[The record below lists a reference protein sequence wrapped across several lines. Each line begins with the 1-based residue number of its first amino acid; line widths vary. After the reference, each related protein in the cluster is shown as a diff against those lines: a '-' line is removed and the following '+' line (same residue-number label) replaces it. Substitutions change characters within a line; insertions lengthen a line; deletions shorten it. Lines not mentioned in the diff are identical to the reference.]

1 MVPTEATSC
10 PRCKHSNPP
19 GSVRCQQCSAMLSS
33 SDTMETLA
41 DAGWSLATPSEAVAG
56 APAQSLA
63 PGTKLGGRYEIHQ
76 LLGQGG
82 MGAVYKAYDTELERM
97 VGLKV
102 IRPELAGNIKVLRRF
117 KQELI
122 LARQVTHKNVIR
134 IFDLGSAEG
143 MKFITMEFIDGR
155 DLSSLV
161 EEKRQAPLEAVMI
174 MRQVCR
180 ALEAAHGEG
189 VIHRDLKPQNIMVN
203 ESGRVWVMDFG
214 LARSM
219 ETHGLTQTGSV
230 LGTPAYMSPE
240 QAKGTKLDTR
250 SDLFSF
256 GIIFYEMLT
265 GVLPFEADTILGS
278 LLKRTQEAPKPPREL
293 NPEIPQELNDLVM
306 KCLAIDPANR
316 YQTAGE
322 VLPVLDRMAGDTTV
336 SEYEVAAHA
345 KRLRSWQWLAGG
357 MAGLLVVALLIGLVT
372 RGRTAKTPAGSRKA
386 LGVIVA
392 DFDNRTGEP
401 IFSGTLEPT
410 FGLALEGA
418 TFIATYPRSQM
429 MRVAAQVK
437 PGAAQ
442 INAELARLI
451 ATREGISVV
460 IEGSINKNGDG
471 YVVGAQAVD
480 AVNGKVLASEQK
492 KAGDKGAVLGATT
505 KLAAGL
511 RTKLGDA
518 TPEALQVA
526 AAETFTAASLEAA
539 HSYSVAQ
546 DLRYSGKV
554 ADSIEQYLKAI
565 ELDPNLGSAHAN
577 LALAYYSLGQRDK
590 AEEYYQRAMAKIDRM
605 SEREKYRARGA
616 YYLTVKS
623 PDKAIE
629 QFTALLKQYPADAA
643 GLNNLA
649 YAYQLRRDM
658 PRAMA
663 EARRGLEIYPKSL
676 IARNNLAHYALYA
689 GEFTTAEQE
698 ARAVA
703 ETGYLKSYMALA
715 LSLLADGKIQ
725 ESAETYGRLEK
736 VSPLGA
742 SLAAGGL
749 ADLALYEGRTAD
761 AIALLEK
768 SLPVDLAAKDNTA
781 AARKTIGIALAH
793 LTAGRKPAA
802 VAAADRAVGLSKEES
817 ILCLAGLV
825 DVEAGQEAKARAI
838 VAEFEKHFEPEPQSY
853 GKLLDAA
860 AALKRGKAPEAIKL
874 LEEASKLTDSWLGR
888 LLLGRAYL
896 AAGAFTEAHA
906 ELDRCLRRRGEATE
920 MFLDE
925 LATYHFVPPVYYYL
939 GRAQEG
945 LQSAAAKESYRTYL
959 AIKQKADVD
968 PLVEDA
974 KQRAR

>member
-1 MVPTEATSC
+1 
-10 PRCKHSNPP
+10 
-19 GSVRCQQCSAMLSS
+19 VRCQKCSAALSS
-33 SDTMETLA
+33 SDNVDTVA
-41 DAGWSLATPSEAVAG
+41 DDLGAGWSLASSGEGTPINA
-56 APAQSLA
+56 AQSLA
-63 PGTKLGGRYEIHQ
+63 PGAMVGGRYEILQ

-82 MGAVYKAYDTELERM
+82 MGAVYKAYDQELERM

-102 IRPELAGNIKVLRRF
+102 IRPELAGNVKVLHRF

-122 LARQVTHKNVIR
+122 LARQVTHRNVIR
-134 IFDLGSAEG
+134 IFDLGSAGG
-143 MKFITMEFIDGR
+143 MKFITMEFIEGR
-155 DLSSLV
+155 DLSALV
-161 EEKRQAPLEAVMI
+161 EERRRPPLECVLI

-214 LARSM
+214 LARSTEM
-219 ETHGLTQTGSV
+219 HGLTQTGSV

-240 QAKGTKLDTR
+240 QAKGVKLDTR

-256 GIIFYEMLT
+256 GIIFYEILT
-265 GVLPFEADTILGS
+265 GVLPFEADTVLGS
-278 LLKRTQEAPKPPREL
+278 LLKRTQEPPKPPREL
-293 NPEIPQELNDLVM
+293 NPEIPQEINDLVM

-322 VLPVLDRMAGDTTV
+322 LLPVMDRMAGDTTV
-336 SEYEVAAHA
+336 PEFETASATAQQ
-345 KRLRSWQWLAGG
+345 LRSWKRMASV
-357 MAGLLVVALLIGLVT
+357 MAGLLLVALLVGLLT
-372 RGRTAKTPAGSRKA
+372 RNRTAKAPAAPRKA
-386 LGVIVA
+386 LGLIVA
-392 DFDNRTGEP
+392 DFDNNTGDP
-401 IFSGTLEPT
+401 IFAGTLEPT

-418 TFIATYPRSQM
+418 SFIATYPRGQA

-437 PGAAQ
+437 PGATQ

-460 IEGSINKNGDG
+460 IEGTISKAGNG
-471 YVVGAQAVD
+471 YAVGVRAVD
-480 AVNGKVLASEQK
+480 AINGKVLGADEK
-492 KAGDKGAVLGATT
+492 KAGDKSAVLTATT
-505 KLAAGL
+505 KLAAAM
-511 RTKLGDA
+511 RAKLGDA
-518 TPEALQVA
+518 TPEAAQLA

-539 HSYSVAQ
+539 HSYAVAQ

-554 ADSIEQYLKAI
+554 ADSIAQYLKAI
-565 ELDPNLGSAHAN
+565 ELDPNLGSAQAN
-577 LALAYYSLGQRDK
+577 LALAYFSLGQRDK

-605 SEREKYRARGA
+605 SDREKYRLRGA
-616 YYLTVKS
+616 YYLTVKN

-629 QFTALLKQYPADAA
+629 EFSALLKQYPADAA

-658 PRAMA
+658 PRAVA

-676 IARNNLAHYALYA
+676 IARNNLAHYAMYA
-689 GEFTTAEQE
+689 GEFATAEQE
-698 ARAVA
+698 ARTVA
-703 ETGYLKSYMALA
+703 DTGYVKAYMALA
-715 LSLLADGKIQ
+715 LSLLADGKTQ

-736 VSPLGA
+736 VSALGA

-768 SLPVDLAAKDNTA
+768 SVPVDLAVKDNSA
-781 AARKTIGIALAH
+781 AARKSISIAIAH

-802 VAAADRAVGLSKEES
+802 LSAADRAVALSKEPS

-825 DVEAGQEAKARAI
+825 EVEAGQDAKARAI
-838 VAEFEKHFEPEPQSY
+838 AAEFDKHLEPEPQSY
-853 GKLLDAA
+853 GKLIEAA
-860 AALKRGKAPEAIKL
+860 VALKHDKAPEAIKV
-874 LEEASKLTDSWLGR
+874 LEEAGKLTDSWLGR

-896 AAGAFTEAHA
+896 AAGAFPEADA
-906 ELDRCLRRRGEATE
+906 ELDRCLKRRGEATE

-945 LQSAAAKESYRTYL
+945 LKSPAAKDSYRTYL
-959 AIKQKADVD
+959 AIKQKADID
-968 PLVEDA
+968 PLVDDA
-974 KQRAR
+974 RRRESR